1 MPPLECVAHVVHAFV
16 QNERDVILE
25 GVHAPHALRS
35 LLNKPEIQPEE
46 IAALPYRTV
55 ARAPGVGQRSL
66 EIIRAWLHRHG
77 LELSDVPAAGAP
89 KPGARRDCKLV
100 RTIDYLKAQGYKVTR
115 SG

>member
-1 MPPLECVAHVVHAFV
+1 MTDCPMAKGEKSCPACLDQLPTR
-16 QNERDVILE
+16 QNN
-25 GVHAPHALRS
+25 ALRS